1 VSTTVEQHREAMEF
15 VDKALV
21 ARQRGQERQ
30 HLSFLKRALEL
41 ERAAADQVAQ
51 DVEFEPT
58 RAVLHRSAA
67 SIALGCGELLV
78 AEQLI
83 CRGLL
88 GSPPIE
94 IAEEL
99 RDLLEQ
105 VNFRRHL
112 SLRGVKLDIN
122 EFQMSIA
129 GGDVG
134 FGIAPTDAFVD
145 RVQTTEKLLYRTAER
160 KAGRPYRERGPAPR
174 PFKGELELYL
184 SVPRAASLAVS
195 FRMGHKEQMR
205 LPGFDTSVGVVD
217 ELLDCLALF
226 NRLDEKSL
234 RQRIPNRAYYI
245 NFVGLTRNLAPDGD
259 SVKQVGFTT
268 VRAGSTV
275 EVALTTQQRDV
286 PPQFLGRTAGA
297 AGVKSIEIRGQL
309 LFADALRH
317 KHQIKLVGASEIV
330 HVPEGMMDD
339 IVRPMWGAEVVVTGI
354 KVGNRITLTDI
365 KPAQPD
371 KKSRK

>member
-1 VSTTVEQHREAMEF
+1 MSTTVEQHREAMEF

-41 ERAAADQVAQ
+41 ERAAADQVAH
-51 DVEFEPT
+51 DVGFEPT

-67 SIALGCGELLV
+67 SIALDCGELLV

-88 GSPPIE
+88 GSPPVE

-112 SLRGVKLDIN
+112 ALRGVKLETN

-134 FGIAPTDAFVD
+134 FGIAPTNAFVD

-174 PFKGELELYL
+174 PFRGELELYL

-195 FRMGHKEQMR
+195 FTMGHKEQML
-205 LPGFDTSVGVVD
+205 LPGLDNSAGVVD
-217 ELLDCLALF
+217 ELLDCLRLF
-226 NRLDEKSL
+226 DQLDEKTL
-234 RQRIPNRAYYI
+234 KERIQNPAYYV
-245 NFVGLTRNLAPDGD
+245 NFVGLARNLAPDGD
-259 SVKQVGFTT
+259 AVKLVGFTT
-268 VRAGSTV
+268 LRNGSTV
-275 EVALTTQQRDV
+275 EVALKTRQSDV
-286 PPQFLGRTAGA
+286 PPQLLGRHPRAGSKPVRIK
-297 AGVKSIEIRGQL
+297 GRLS
-309 LFADALRH
+309 FADALKH
-317 KHQIKLVGASEIV
+317 KHQIRLSGTNEIV

-339 IVRPMWGAEVVVTGI
+339 IVRPMWGAEVVITGT
-354 KVGNRITLTDI
+354 KSGNRITLVDI
-365 KPAQPD
+365 KPAEPE
-371 KKSRK
+371 KKTSK